1 MRLICSTCVFF
12 VRVAPTLVQDAR
24 ARTGGVPCRPFR
36 APRVITRR
44 GTYGSGS
51 PSGLT
56 HGLETF
62 LPPYEIVTQTRISM
76 EPLSG
81 LRVERARCS
90 RDVSRATTPSNR
102 SARWTLASK
111 VYIFPFTSY
120 VKGLNSF
127 DQIPLIFDNSISTLK
142 KKLIKFYFL

>member
-1 MRLICSTCVFF
+1 MTLHQSNTSIDSVSTTPNFRVQLCANGKSTAVRPSGVRKLPVAVNLFHVCVF
-12 VRVAPTLVQDAR
+12 RKSGANACAR
-24 ARTGGVPCRPFR
+24 CTSSNRAVPCRPFR

-90 RDVSRATTPSNR
+90 RDVSRLRHHRIDPR
-102 SARWTLASK
+102 D
-111 VYIFPFTSY
+111 
-120 VKGLNSF
+120 GL
-127 DQIPLIFDNSISTLK
+127 
-142 KKLIKFYFL
+142 

>member
-1 MRLICSTCVFF
+1 MENPRPSSKSSKKIAGCGSFVPRVCVF
-12 VRVAPTLVQDAR
+12 RKSGANACAR
-24 ARTGGVPCRPFR
+24 CTSSKAGGGGVIPRRPFR

-44 GTYGSGS
+44 YGTYGSGS

-62 LPPYEIVTQTRISM
+62 LPPYEIVTRTRISM

-102 SARWTLASK
+102 SVNARD
-111 VYIFPFTSY
+111 
-120 VKGLNSF
+120 GL
-127 DQIPLIFDNSISTLK
+127 
-142 KKLIKFYFL
+142 